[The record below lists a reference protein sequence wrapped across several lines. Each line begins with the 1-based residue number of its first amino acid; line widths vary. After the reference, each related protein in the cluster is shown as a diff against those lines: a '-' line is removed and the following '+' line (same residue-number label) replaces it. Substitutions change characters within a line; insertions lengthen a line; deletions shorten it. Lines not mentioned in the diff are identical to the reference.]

1 MERPKLS
8 LPVLLIGI
16 ALLFGASQIPSVR
29 EYAAELVLFGAPIVL
44 GIVAWTVQSAEGR
57 ARIAIAAGLVVGVA
71 VTELVVYHTIF
82 PGPPV
87 AETDLTSARSEASLD
102 LPANASELDVEVDAN
117 VPPHAGVDGHA
128 ILMLER
134 SGAKE
139 TVNAHFSRGTT
150 SSRVGRQRVK
160 GASGSAH
167 DEEHFRV
174 AMPGPGP
181 LLARLTSID
190 GGLGTKV
197 HVALRPENPAWS
209 RTFPTIALVL
219 LVLVSLVEW
228 RKGEARRAMVAGA
241 SLALGAIV
249 LYLPTHLEHHDLFG
263 SLLGAAFVALVGGV
277 IGAGL
282 FTLTVKRATA

>member
-1 MERPKLS
+1 MERPRLS
-8 LPVLLIGI
+8 LPILLIGM
-16 ALLFGASQIPSVR
+16 ALLFGASQIPSIR
-29 EYAAELVLFGAPIVL
+29 EYAAEVVLFGAPVAL
-44 GIVAWTVQSAEGR
+44 GIVAWSVQSAEGR

-87 AETDLTSARSEASLD
+87 AETDLTSARNEVSLE
-102 LPANASELDVEVDAN
+102 LPADARELDVEVDAN
-117 VPPHAGVDGHA
+117 VPAHAGIDGHA
-128 ILMLER
+128 ILMIER
-134 SGAKE
+134 SGNKE
-139 TVNAHFSRGTT
+139 TLSAHFSRGTT
-150 SSRVGRQRVK
+150 SARVGRQRVK

-197 HVALRPENPAWS
+197 HLALRPENPAWS
-209 RTFPTIALVL
+209 RTFPALALIL
-219 LVLVSLVEW
+219 LSLVSLVEW
-228 RKGEARRAMVAGA
+228 RVGEARRSLVAGA
-241 SLALGAIV
+241 CLALGAIV

-263 SLLGAAFVALVGGV
+263 SLLGAGFVALVGGLL
-277 IGAGL
+277 GAGL
-282 FTLTVKRATA
+282 FTLTAKRIVA